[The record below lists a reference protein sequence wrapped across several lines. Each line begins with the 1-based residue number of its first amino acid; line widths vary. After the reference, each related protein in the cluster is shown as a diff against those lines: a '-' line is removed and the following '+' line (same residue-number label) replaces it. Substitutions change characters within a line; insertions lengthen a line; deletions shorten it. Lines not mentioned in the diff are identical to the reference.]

1 MRARFALLL
10 VLVLAG
16 VAAHHFGLFELLGDT
31 DRIRTLLTES
41 GIWGPLVYVA
51 VFSLFEPAGVP
62 GILFI
67 VPASLIWPLW
77 LAVLLSWAGSIGAG
91 VVGFGFARSLGR
103 DWVQAR
109 LPDRLRGYDQR
120 LAERGLTTVIV
131 VRLLFFLAPPA
142 HWVLGLSRVRFAT
155 FVAGTAIGFAP
166 GIALI
171 TVVGKG
177 AVVWLEGRSS
187 GVWLAA
193 GALLVGALVLARRLR
208 ARGRLRAAARA
219 PRTEP

>member
-51 VFSLFEPAGVP
+51 VFSLLEPAGVP

-67 VPASLIWPLW
+67 VPASLVWPLW
-77 LAVLLSWAGSIGAG
+77 LAFLLSWAGSIGAG
-91 VVGFGFARSLGR
+91 VVGFGFARSIGH
-103 DWVQAR
+103 DWAQAR

-142 HWVLGLSRVRFAT
+142 HWVLGLSRVRFST
-155 FVAGTAIGFAP
+155 FAAGTAIGVVP
-166 GIALI
+166 GVALL

-177 AVVWLEGRSS
+177 AVVWLEGRSR
-187 GVWLAA
+187 GVWLLAA
-193 GALLVGALVLARRLR
+193 ALLVGALVLAQRLR
-208 ARGRLRAAARA
+208 ARSRQRAAAPA
-219 PRTEP
+219 SWTES